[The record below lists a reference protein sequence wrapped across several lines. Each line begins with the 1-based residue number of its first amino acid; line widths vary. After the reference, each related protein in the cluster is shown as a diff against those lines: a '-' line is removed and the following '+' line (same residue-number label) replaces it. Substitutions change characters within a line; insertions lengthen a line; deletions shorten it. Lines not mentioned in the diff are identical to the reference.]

1 MGCQALFGLLYW
13 RKEVIAMEKQTRDQL
28 MDWIGKTVRNHYAGK
43 VALVCLYGSHI
54 NGAANEHSD
63 VDCYFVPKTEE
74 GMALART
81 FLLEGVGYD
90 LFPMSWQRLEA
101 IARLEQSH
109 QSLVRDVQVLYADSP
124 EDLEKLEAVRR
135 QLRDNLADPV
145 FRGREARERF
155 VRACSRLPLADDDLK
170 TARLKAGGLLMD
182 VAEVFAFG
190 QGEYYHYG
198 LKRQFPDLLAL
209 PQLPEGLEK
218 DYLAVLKAKT
228 SAEIAAACRSLLERC
243 PWPVMQNQQP
253 VVWGDRPA
261 AAQLVGLYEEISSTF
276 LKIYRCAEIGD
287 PVLAFLSAVCL
298 QWELPWVDLLT
309 SYRYEDL
316 TPMAENARAVETQ
329 LRRELESAGVSLK
342 EYKTFA
348 EFEQAQKENGI
359 R

>member
-1 MGCQALFGLLYW
+1 
-13 RKEVIAMEKQTRDQL
+13 MEQISRLKD
-28 MDWIGKTVRNHYAGK
+28 
-43 VALVCLYGSHI
+43 
-54 NGAANEHSD
+54 
-63 VDCYFVPKTEE
+63 F
-74 GMALART
+74 LART

-101 IARLEQSH
+101 IAKLEQSH
-109 QSLVRDVQVLYADSP
+109 QPLVGDVQVLYADSP

-145 FRGREARERF
+145 FRGRAAKARF
-155 VRACSRLPLADDDLK
+155 VRACSRLPLANDDLK

-209 PQLPEGLEK
+209 SDLPEGLEK

-329 LRRELESAGVSLK
+329 LRRELESAGVGLK

-348 EFEQAQKENGI
+348 EFEQAQKESGI

>member
-1 MGCQALFGLLYW
+1 MS
-13 RKEVIAMEKQTRDQL
+13 KEMRDRL
-28 MDWIGKTVRNHYAGK
+28 VGWIEEIVRNHYAGK

-54 NGAANEHSD
+54 NGTADERSD
-63 VDCYFVPKTEE
+63 VDCYFLPKTEE
-74 GMALART
+74 GVALART

-90 LFPMSWQRLEA
+90 PFPMSWQRLEA

-109 QSLVRDVQVLYADSP
+109 QPLVGDVQVLYADSP

-135 QLRDNLADPV
+135 QLRDNLADPG
-145 FRGREARERF
+145 FRGRAAKARF
-155 VRACSRLPLADDDLK
+155 ARACSRLPQANDDLK

-209 PQLPEGLEK
+209 SDLPEGLEK

-253 VVWGDRPA
+253 VAWGDRPA
-261 AAQLVGLYEEISSTF
+261 AAQLAGLYEEISSTF

-329 LRRELESAGVSLK
+329 LRRELESAGVGLK

-348 EFEQAQKENGI
+348 EFEQAQKESGI

>member
-1 MGCQALFGLLYW
+1 MS
-13 RKEVIAMEKQTRDQL
+13 KEMRDQL
-28 MDWIGKTVRNHYAGK
+28 VGWIEEIVRNHYAGK

-54 NGAANEHSD
+54 NGTANEHSD

-90 LFPMSWQRLEA
+90 LFPMPWQRLEA

-109 QSLVRDVQVLYADSP
+109 QPLVGDVQVLYADSTA
-124 EDLEKLEAVRR
+124 DLEKLEAVRR

-145 FRGREARERF
+145 FRQRAARERF

-198 LKRQFPDLLAL
+198 LKRQFHDLLAL
-209 PQLPEGLEK
+209 PQLPEGLGK

-253 VVWGDRPA
+253 VAWGDRPA
-261 AAQLVGLYEEISSTF
+261 AEQLVGLYEEISSTF

-329 LRRELESAGVSLK
+329 LRRELESAGVGLK

-348 EFEQAQKENGI
+348 EFEQAQKESGI

>member
-1 MGCQALFGLLYW
+1 MG
-13 RKEVIAMEKQTRDQL
+13 KKTRDRL
-28 MDWIGKTVRNHYAGK
+28 VGWIEDTVRKHYAGT

-54 NGAANEHSD
+54 NGTAGETSD
-63 VDCYFVPKTEE
+63 VDCYFVPKNQE

-101 IARLEQSH
+101 IAKLEQSH
-109 QSLVRDVQVLYADSP
+109 QPLVGDVRVLYADSP
-124 EDLEKLEAVRR
+124 ADLERLEAVQR
-135 QLRDNLADPV
+135 QLRGHLADPI
-145 FRGREARERF
+145 FRGRAAKARF
-155 VRACSRLPLADDDLK
+155 ARACSRLPLATDDAK

-209 PQLPEGLEK
+209 PQRPDGLEEA
-218 DYLAVLKAKT
+218 YPAVLQAKT
-228 SAEIAAACRSLLERC
+228 SAEIACACQRLLERC

-253 VVWGDRPA
+253 VAWGDRPA
-261 AAQLVGLYEEISSTF
+261 PAQLAGLYEEISSTF
-276 LKIYRCAEIGD
+276 LKIYRCAEVGD

-298 QWELPWVDLLT
+298 QWELPWTDLL
-309 SYRYEDL
+309 SCYRYDDL
-316 TPMAENARAVETQ
+316 DALAENAREVERQ
-329 LRRELESAGVSLK
+329 MRRELTDENVPLK
-342 EYKTFA
+342 EYQTFA
-348 EFEQAQKENGI
+348 QFEQAQKESGI

>member
-1 MGCQALFGLLYW
+1 MG
-13 RKEVIAMEKQTRDQL
+13 KQTRDQL
-28 MDWIGKTVRNHYAGK
+28 VDWIGKTVRNHYAGK

-54 NGAANEHSD
+54 NGTANEHSD

-90 LFPMSWQRLEA
+90 IYPAPWERLEA

-109 QSLVRDVQVLYADSP
+109 QPLVGDVQVLYADSTA
-124 EDLEKLEAVRR
+124 DLEKLEAVRR
-135 QLRDNLADPV
+135 QLRDNLADPG
-145 FRGREARERF
+145 FRGRAAKARF
-155 VRACSRLPLADDDLK
+155 ARACSRLPQANDDLK

-209 PQLPEGLEK
+209 PQLPDGLEE

-228 SAEIAAACRSLLERC
+228 SAEIACACQRLLEGC

-253 VVWGDRPA
+253 VAWGDRPA
-261 AAQLVGLYEEISSTF
+261 AEQLAGLYEEISSTF
-276 LKIYRCAEIGD
+276 LKIYRCAEVGD
-287 PVLAFLSAVCL
+287 PVLACLSAVCL
-298 QWELPWVDLLT
+298 QWELPWTDLL
-309 SYRYEDL
+309 SCYRYDDL
-316 TPMAENARAVETQ
+316 GTLAENARKVENQ
-329 LRRELESAGVSLK
+329 LRQELKQAGISLK
-342 EYKTFA
+342 EYQTFA
-348 EFEQAQKENGI
+348 EFEQEQKESGI

>member
-1 MGCQALFGLLYW
+1 MG
-13 RKEVIAMEKQTRDQL
+13 KQTRDQL
-28 MDWIGKTVRNHYAGK
+28 VDWIGKTVRNHYAGK

-54 NGAANEHSD
+54 NGTANEHSD

-90 LFPMSWQRLEA
+90 IYPAPWERMER
-101 IARLEQSH
+101 IAALKDSH
-109 QSLVRDVQVLYADSP
+109 QPLVGDVQVLYADSP
-124 EDLEKLEAVRR
+124 ADLEKLEGLRR
-135 QLRDNLADPV
+135 QLRDNLADPC
-145 FRGREARERF
+145 FRSREAQERF
-155 VRACSRLPLADDDLK
+155 ARACSRLPQANDDLK

-209 PQLPEGLEK
+209 PQLPDGLEE

-228 SAEIAAACRSLLERC
+228 SAEIAWACQRLLEGC

-253 VVWGDRPA
+253 VAWGSRPPA
-261 AAQLVGLYEEISSTF
+261 GELAGIYEEISSTF
-276 LKIYRCAEIGD
+276 LKIYRCQQVGD

-298 QWELPWVDLLT
+298 QWELPWTDLL
-309 SYRYEDL
+309 SCYRYDHL
-316 TPMAENARAVETQ
+316 GTLAENARKVENQ
-329 LRRELESAGVSLK
+329 LRQELKQAGISLK
-342 EYKTFA
+342 EYQTFA
-348 EFEQAQKENGI
+348 EFEQEQKESGI

>member
-1 MGCQALFGLLYW
+1 MS
-13 RKEVIAMEKQTRDQL
+13 KEMRDQL
-28 MDWIGKTVRNHYAGK
+28 VGWIEETVRNHYAGK

-54 NGAANEHSD
+54 NGTADERSD

-74 GMALART
+74 GVALART

-109 QSLVRDVQVLYADSP
+109 QPLVGDVQVLYADSP
-124 EDLEKLEAVRR
+124 ADLEKLEAVRR

-145 FRGREARERF
+145 FRQRAAKARF
-155 VRACSRLPLADDDLK
+155 ARACSRLPQANDDLK

-228 SAEIAAACRSLLERC
+228 SAEISCACQRLLEGC

-253 VVWGDRPA
+253 VAWGDRPA

-287 PVLAFLSAVCL
+287 PVLACLSAVCL
-298 QWELPWVDLLT
+298 QWELPWTDLL
-309 SYRYEDL
+309 SCYRYDDL
-316 TPMAENARAVETQ
+316 GTLAENARKVENQ
-329 LRRELESAGVSLK
+329 LRQELKQAGISLK
-342 EYKTFA
+342 EYQTFA
-348 EFEQAQKENGI
+348 EFEQAQKESGI

>member
-1 MGCQALFGLLYW
+1 MS
-13 RKEVIAMEKQTRDQL
+13 KEMRDRL
-28 MDWIGKTVRNHYAGK
+28 VGWIEETVRNHYAEK

-54 NGAANEHSD
+54 NGTADERSD

-74 GMALART
+74 GVALART

-109 QSLVRDVQVLYADSP
+109 QPLVGDVQVLYADTE
-124 EDLEKLEAVRR
+124 EDLRRLEAVQR
-135 QLRDNLADPV
+135 QLKDSLADTTYREKV
-145 FRGREARERF
+145 AQGRF
-155 VRACSRLPLADDDLK
+155 SRACSRLPLADDDLK

-209 PQLPEGLEK
+209 SDLPEGLEK
-218 DYLAVLKAKT
+218 DYLAVLRAKT
-228 SAEIAAACRSLLERC
+228 SAEIADACRRLLVGC
-243 PWPVMQNQQP
+243 PWPMMNNRQP
-253 VVWGDRPA
+253 VEWGSRPP
-261 AAQLVGLYEEISSTF
+261 AQQLAGLYEEISSTF

-316 TPMAENARAVETQ
+316 TTMAENARAVETQ
-329 LRRELESAGVSLK
+329 LRRELESAGVGLK

-348 EFEQAQKENGI
+348 EFEQAQKESGI